1 MCCVK
6 RTIRSSSV
14 TVWRVFFLEP
24 KWKKHISFTISS
36 AVMNEVLV
44 FLPGWHEIVTL
55 LQSKDAII
63 YDYVL
68 PDKCCLKCLFSTSV
82 LSFYNTLHRFLK
94 YLLFLFGLL
103 TRIVMFITHKHL
115 CQGCDHSCFFFL
127 FELVAQFTPT
137 HRYGCHQPTSC
148 MLSRPVAC
156 QDSKEILPW
165 EAWISSRWIFGRF
178 PWMMLHSWPDVF
190 FWFVHF
196 KYQIHFYH
204 VPKQKFWDSH
214 MFVWTIPTVMS
225 MFELFCFVV
234 CVDSLL
240 ASL

>member
-1 MCCVK
+1 MWRIKGRFWACAESKAAQFRKHMCCVK

-115 CQGCDHSCFFFL
+115 CQGCDHSCFFFCL
-127 FELVAQFTPT
+127 SLWPSS
-137 HRYGCHQPTSC
+137 HQHTGTAAINQ
-148 MLSRPVAC
+148 RVAC
-156 QDSKEILPW
+156 YQ
-165 EAWISSRWIFGRF
+165 GQ
-178 PWMMLHSWPDVF
+178 LHV
-190 FWFVHF
+190 
-196 KYQIHFYH
+196 KT
-204 VPKQKFWDSH
+204 PKRSCLEK
-214 MFVWTIPTVMS
+214 
-225 MFELFCFVV
+225 LG
-234 CVDSLL
+234 
-240 ASL
+240 

>member
-1 MCCVK
+1 M
-6 RTIRSSSV
+6 
-14 TVWRVFFLEP
+14 EP

-115 CQGCDHSCFFFL
+115 CQGCDHSCFFFCL
-127 FELVAQFTPT
+127 SLWPSS
-137 HRYGCHQPTSC
+137 HQHTGTAAINQ
-148 MLSRPVAC
+148 RVAC
-156 QDSKEILPW
+156 YQ
-165 EAWISSRWIFGRF
+165 GQ
-178 PWMMLHSWPDVF
+178 LHV
-190 FWFVHF
+190 
-196 KYQIHFYH
+196 KT
-204 VPKQKFWDSH
+204 PKRSCLEK
-214 MFVWTIPTVMS
+214 
-225 MFELFCFVV
+225 LG
-234 CVDSLL
+234 
-240 ASL
+240 